1 MAPGALAG
9 STALRDRTSQRA
21 ISSPAHCDVPYLQCH
36 RLLQNRIVRD
46 VLTSPRVIV
55 RPRRG
60 SPNSDCDSR
69 LVAAFCESCFSLTA
83 GPKSVSPG
91 L

>member
-9 STALRDRTSQRA
+9 STVLRDRTSQRA
-21 ISSPAHCDVPYLQCH
+21 ISSPAHCDVPRPQCH
-36 RLLQNRIVRD
+36 RLLQSHD
-46 VLTSPRVIV
+46 VLASPMVIV

-69 LVAAFCESCFSLTA
+69 LVAAFCESCFFLTA
-83 GPKSVSPG
+83 GPKPVLPG